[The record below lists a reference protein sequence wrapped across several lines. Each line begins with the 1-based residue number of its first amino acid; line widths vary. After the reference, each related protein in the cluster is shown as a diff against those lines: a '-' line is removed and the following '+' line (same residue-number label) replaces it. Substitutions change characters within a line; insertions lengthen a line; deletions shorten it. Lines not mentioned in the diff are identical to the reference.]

1 MPSMND
7 SATTTCLTP
16 AELAELR
23 RAFERYGTGD
33 GFWINYTTILD
44 KATAREGCDRHLAN
58 DEMRAA
64 FRKWAK
70 EDPRF
75 L

>member
-1 MPSMND
+1 MNE
-7 SATTTCLTP
+7 SATATCLTA

-33 GFWINYTTILD
+33 GFWHNYTTILD
-44 KATAREGCDRHLAN
+44 KAALREGCDRNLAN
-58 DEMRAA
+58 EEMKAA

-70 EDPRF
+70 DDPQF